1 MQLRLPD
8 LGEGVTEGEVARFLV
23 KTGDSV
29 KEDQVVLEV
38 MTDKATVE
46 IPTRVAGVIGEL
58 FVKEGDMVKVGGQ
71 LLDVMEAGG
80 VKSQASK
87 PAAKAPA
94 VVNTTVQSIAAH
106 SSPAATPMLAANG
119 GNVAAAPAVRKL
131 ARERGINLSQVF
143 GSGPNGRVLLSDL
156 AVGAQTK
163 APTGNYSYAVDAR
176 PKSVPGS
183 REVERI
189 PLRGLRKK
197 IVEKMA
203 ISKRTA
209 AHFTCV
215 EECDVTELV
224 AFRNSIKDEAKAR
237 GVNMTFMPF
246 IAKACLFALRKFPEL
261 NSQLVEDGAGGGEI
275 LRKHYYN
282 FGIAVDT
289 EDGLTVPVVHDV
301 DQKSLMD
308 LARDIGDAGS
318 RARDRK
324 LAAADFADG
333 TFTITNA
340 GKVGGLFATPVIN
353 YPEVAI
359 MGVHEI
365 RKRPWVVDG
374 EIKIRDIMYVS
385 ISLDHR
391 IVDGA
396 KGILFLNEVNSYLS
410 NPKKFL
416 LEMV

>member
-1 MQLRLPD
+1 
-8 LGEGVTEGEVARFLV
+8 
-23 KTGDSV
+23 
-29 KEDQVVLEV
+29 
-38 MTDKATVE
+38 
-46 IPTRVAGVIGEL
+46 
-58 FVKEGDMVKVGGQ
+58 
-71 LLDVMEAGG
+71 
-80 VKSQASK
+80 
-87 PAAKAPA
+87 
-94 VVNTTVQSIAAH
+94 
-106 SSPAATPMLAANG
+106 
-119 GNVAAAPAVRKL
+119 VRKL
-131 ARERGINLSQVF
+131 ARERGINLSQVS